1 MANLL
6 LAMVVES
13 ESGGRRRV
21 NDFILF
27 PFPASSHSF
36 CMSTLFLARLLVVFA
51 LVVCVLA
58 NTDYYSVLGVKRGVN
73 EKDLKKACTLFL
85 SLYCDVEDQELIRI
99 NLLVIDRVSLNP

>member
-1 MANLL
+1 
-6 LAMVVES
+6 
-13 ESGGRRRV
+13 
-21 NDFILF
+21 
-27 PFPASSHSF
+27 
-36 CMSTLFLARLLVVFA
+36 MSTLFLTRLLLVFA

-73 EKDLKKACTLFL
+73 EKDLKKACTLSLSL